1 MKAYSYLLT
10 ALSVLAVITGCQSE
24 KATKDQGPAKEI
36 AFKAALGKYEVKATD
51 TAFEQGDVVGLF
63 AADPVSAN
71 NVALT
76 WDGETVKPESPLFWG
91 LEQAGD
97 EASAF
102 YAYYPYSED
111 VESTSFLFSVAADLS
126 DEAAFK
132 AADLLMASALG
143 TPDVGEVYLRFA
155 HQLTRAILVIDSSA
169 LGSDVES
176 VAVGP
181 VKLDAEVDLTIP
193 LVKVSENAETA
204 FVKAAPLVNADGT
217 KAWGVI
223 VPPQKVEEFS
233 LSVTLENGDEIV
245 LVEKG
250 VNLEAGVSY
259 VVSALLDETAIPVS
273 FEFEV
278 FDWIEADGYYFFGKG
293 YDPGPREH
301 IWSIETYNGIVPM
314 EQGEDGL
321 YYGTLSGSNWF
332 EFRILREDLG
342 SRWGQAVYGN
352 LYVLEDDVETVL
364 APNNNYIY
372 AECPKGSIRLI
383 FDAVRKVL
391 TLKPL
396 PREWVSLGTGKMI
409 ESVVCEMYGY
419 PHTEIDVEIQ
429 KDANT
434 DTYRIVN
441 PYKNWPY
448 RQYFDGSAEGEM
460 ILASKGDGRY
470 YIQYSDIGLSS
481 ETEGNIAIVGLVPEN
496 GFDNISSYGY
506 YEQKYGF
513 IQFYDYVGIS
523 LSNYGTYK
531 SNTEGMLT
539 ITLPG
544 FERTRYYYELKIEM
558 LEQFVDEA
566 GQTWVSLSVFTGM
579 DVTGLRYGVYF
590 GKLSRE
596 QVYGQGG
603 VYEDVMANGI
613 EVENVPDGWVDINLP
628 VSQTGT
634 YTIVFDEDVMG
645 IPHYSGLFDTHGI
658 VIEGDEAP
666 ELSVS
671 VEVTPNPYFPES
683 DASVNYFFSNPEEM
697 WGIVMEK
704 AFLEADGITD
714 DSIYDYTLSNGNQLS
729 KYTYDEETGGT
740 LTVKDLVPD
749 TDYVAAIAGT
759 DSFGQMGWDVV
770 EFRTA
775 PEPAFEE
782 MGYGSFADYWTW
794 GEGSVS
800 VDILGAG
807 DVPSRYRLMYPYA
820 AHWSGLSPGDYFSDG
835 WYYTGEETPY
845 IDFFIDG
852 DDIHYKDF
860 YNGECL
866 EGYGPIM
873 FRCVDSYG
881 NFLPGNTKITE
892 GVYNLA
898 PHLRL
903 AWSTSYYNC
912 SNYWAQI
919 YIVMPGYEYTPSS
932 SGAPAKMSVRS
943 GMSSG
948 PLAPVTAIR
957 PVTGERSLK
966 RHMLKGG
973 KSAPRA
979 QEASRS
985 LEIIK

>member
-10 ALSVLAVITGCQSE
+10 VLSVCAVAIGCQSE
-24 KATKDQGPAKEI
+24 EGTKDQGPVKEI
-36 AFKAALGKYEVKATD
+36 SFKAGLGKYEVKATD

-63 AADPVSAN
+63 AAAPVEAEN
-71 NVALT
+71 IALT
-76 WDGETVKPESPLFWG
+76 WDGETVKPAQPIYWG
-91 LEQAGD
+91 ADQAGD
-97 EASAF
+97 QASAF
-102 YAYYPYSED
+102 YAYYPYSGQVNQTE
-111 VESTSFLFSVAADLS
+111 FLFSVPADQS
-126 DEAAFK
+126 TEAAYK
-132 AADLLMASALG
+132 AADLLTASALG

-155 HQLTRAILVIDSSA
+155 HQLTRIIMEIDASA
-169 LGSDVES
+169 YESEIVSVE
-176 VAVGP
+176 
-181 VKLDAEVDLTIP
+181 LDGLYLQTEVDLTVPCVNIP
-193 LVKVSENAETA
+193 ENAQRGK
-204 FVKAAPLVNADGT
+204 VKAAPLAKADGT

-223 VPPQKVEEFS
+223 VPPDEDVE
-233 LSVTLENGDEIV
+233 LLTLKVTLANGEELSISQ
-245 LVEKG
+245 EG
-250 VNLEAGVSY
+250 ICLEEGVSY
-259 VVSALLDETAIPVS
+259 TVKVLLDESSMPVG

-278 FDWIEADGYYFFGKG
+278 FDWIEAGYVYFGKG
-293 YDPGPREH
+293 SDPGTWEH
-301 IWSIETYNGIVPM
+301 VWAVETYDNRIQM

-321 YYGTLSGSNWF
+321 YYASLSGNGNF
-332 EFRILREDLG
+332 EFRIVREDTG
-342 SRWGQAVYGN
+342 SRWGQAVYYYMEVGK
-352 LYVLEDDVETVL
+352 EGVETVI
-364 APNNNYIY
+364 APNDNWMY
-372 AECPKGSIRLI
+372 AYSETGGIQLI
-383 FDAVRKVL
+383 LDAVRKVL
-391 TLKPL
+391 YLKPAQ
-396 PREWVSLGTGKMI
+396 REWVSLGTGKMI

-448 RQYFDGSAEGEM
+448 RQYLDGNAEGEM

-481 ETEGNIAIVGLVPEN
+481 EKEGNIAIVGLVPEN

-506 YEQKYGF
+506 YEQKYGS

-523 LSNYGTYK
+523 FSNYGTYK

-613 EVENVPDGWVDINLP
+613 EVENVPDGWVNINLP

-634 YTIVFDEDVMG
+634 YTIVLDEDVMG

-697 WGIVMEK
+697 WVIVMEK

-860 YNGECL
+860 YNGECY

-873 FRCVDSYG
+873 FRCFDSYG